1 MSLKNVRKWCREFS
15 GGRTEIHDEQRSGR
29 PSISDKLKEQIERE
43 LREDRRVTVRD
54 LEQRFELSKSI
65 IQRFFNDM
73 GYHKCCARWVP
84 KMLTEDHKRQ
94 RIETSRE
101 FCLIMPN
108 KERFFLTP

>member
-1 MSLKNVRKWCREFS
+1 
-15 GGRTEIHDEQRSGR
+15 
-29 PSISDKLKEQIERE
+29 LKEQIERE

-54 LEQRFELSKSI
+54 LKQRFELSKST

-101 FCLIMPN
+101 FLSRYA
-108 KERFFLTP
+108 EQGEDFLDSIVTGDETWVTTICS